1 MKKLIFIFTLLNSG
15 FIFSQEAKKDTY
27 YVETEQLAEFPDG
40 GVTKFRQLIADNFR
54 EKKVKGEGKEFCEL
68 GFVIERDGSIGN
80 IKANGTND
88 SFNKEAIRAISKIK
102 TKWIP
107 AKINDQAVRYRFRIP
122 LNLTF
127 N

>member
-1 MKKLIFIFTLLNSG
+1 MKKLYFICAILLSG
-15 FIFSQEAKKDTY
+15 FIFSQEIIKEADTI
-27 YVETEQLAEFPDG
+27 TEQIAEFPDG
-40 GVTKFRQLIADNFR
+40 GATKFRQLIADNFR
-54 EKKVKGEGKEFCEL
+54 EKKVQGQGKEFCEL
-68 GFVIERDGSIGN
+68 AFVIERDGSLSN

-107 AKINDQAVRYRFRIP
+107 AKINGELVRYRFRFP
-122 LNLTF
+122 LNLDL

>member
-1 MKKLIFIFTLLNSG
+1 MKKLYFICAILLSG
-15 FIFSQEAKKDTY
+15 FIFSQEITKEADTI
-27 YVETEQLAEFPDG
+27 TEQIAEFPDG

-54 EKKVKGEGKEFCEL
+54 EKKVQGQGKEFCAL
-68 GFVIERDGSIGN
+68 AFVIERDGSLSN

-107 AKINDQAVRYRFRIP
+107 AKINGELVRYRFRIP
-122 LNLTF
+122 LNLDF

>member
-1 MKKLIFIFTLLNSG
+1 MKKLYFICAILLSG
-15 FIFSQEAKKDTY
+15 FIFSQEITKEADTI
-27 YVETEQLAEFPDG
+27 TEQTAEFPDG

-54 EKKVKGEGKEFCEL
+54 EKKVQGQGKEFCEL
-68 GFVIERDGSIGN
+68 AFVIERDGSLSN

-107 AKINDQAVRYRFRIP
+107 AKINGELVRYRFRIP
-122 LNLTF
+122 LNLDF

>member
-1 MKKLIFIFTLLNSG
+1 MKKLILIFTLLNSF
-15 FIFSQEAKKDTY
+15 FIFSQEAKEDTH
-27 YVETEQLAEFPDG
+27 YVETERLAEFPDG

-54 EKKVKGEGKEFCEL
+54 EKKVKGHGKEFCEL
-68 GFVIERDGSIGN
+68 TFVIERDGSISS

-88 SFNKEAIRAISKIK
+88 SFNREAIHAISKIK

-107 AKINDQAVRYRFRIP
+107 VRINDQAVRYRFRIP

-127 N
+127 D

>member
-1 MKKLIFIFTLLNSG
+1 MKKLYFICAILLSG
-15 FIFSQEAKKDTY
+15 FIFSQEITKEADII
-27 YVETEQLAEFPDG
+27 TEKIAEFPDG
-40 GVTKFRQLIADNFR
+40 GATKFRQLIAENFR
-54 EKKVKGEGKEFCEL
+54 EKKVQGQGKESCDL
-68 GFVIERDGSIGN
+68 AFVIERDGSISN

-107 AKINDQAVRYRFRIP
+107 AKINGELVRYRFRIP
-122 LNLTF
+122 LNLDF

>member
-1 MKKLIFIFTLLNSG
+1 MKKLYFICAILLSG
-15 FIFSQEAKKDTY
+15 FIFSQEIIKEADTI
-27 YVETEQLAEFPDG
+27 TEKIAEFPDG
-40 GVTKFRQLIADNFR
+40 GATKFRQLIAENFR
-54 EKKVKGEGKEFCEL
+54 EKKVQGQGKEFCEIA
-68 GFVIERDGSIGN
+68 FVIERDGSLSN

-107 AKINDQAVRYRFRIP
+107 AKINGELVRYRFRIP
-122 LNLTF
+122 LNLDF

>member
-1 MKKLIFIFTLLNSG
+1 MKKGILICTILLSG
-15 FIFSQEAKKDTY
+15 FIFSQEITKDSYTI
-27 YVETEQLAEFPDG
+27 TEQIAEFPNG

-54 EKKVKGEGKEFCEL
+54 EKKVQGKGKEFCEL
-68 GFVIERDGSIGN
+68 RFIIERDGSIC
-80 IKANGTND
+80 KVDANGSNE

-107 AKINDQAVRYRFRIP
+107 AKINGQPVRYRFRIP
-122 LNLTF
+122 LNLDF